1 MILKVSIRG
10 ALGFFME
17 KIVAQGIL
25 YDFYGQLLTSHQRE
39 VYEQVVY
46 NDMSLNEIASAEG
59 ISKQAVSDLIKR
71 TTAQM
76 QRYED
81 TLGMIDKFNKIR
93 RSLDELE
100 QEADKSTDPMLK
112 QKALRTAEAIRKELI

>member
-10 ALGFFME
+10 ALGIFME

-100 QEADKSTDPMLK
+100 QEADKSTDPLLK

>member
-100 QEADKSTDPMLK
+100 QEADKSTDPLLK

>member
-59 ISKQAVSDLIKR
+59 ISKQAVSDLLKR

-100 QEADKSTDPMLK
+100 QEADKSTDPLLK

>member
-100 QEADKSTDPMLK
+100 QEVDKSTDPLLK

>member
-10 ALGFFME
+10 ALVFFME

-100 QEADKSTDPMLK
+100 QEADKSTDPLLK